1 MSLHDCVGKLCQLS
15 ASTHTQQTS
24 HLLTVKLFQPVS
36 SYILSFNTKWS
47 WNWIYSILKK
57 RSKQPISKVSLTIS
71 EIIHSEAVRRM
82 CQLTS
87 FIHYFK
93 FTLIRTERVRTNP
106 IMHQKAR
113 QGNTHRA
120 NTLHANI
127 FTVSSPPPP
136 SVTGN

>member
-1 MSLHDCVGKLCQLS
+1 MPALRLHTHTTNLTPTHSQAVS
-15 ASTHTQQTS
+15 ASFIIYSVLQHK
-24 HLLTVKLFQPVS
+24 VKLK
-36 SYILSFNTKWS
+36 LDLFNPE
-47 WNWIYSILKK
+47 K

-136 SVTGN
+136 V